1 MTAVEKFTAMGFPVA
16 APLAKHAGVE
26 TITLDGL
33 TDPHVCIG
41 NSVHVVL
48 TAVTLLV
55 ALACVK
61 KGGAPRPPL
70 PPPRQGPDDDAEDG
84 VAADPPATAFPT
96 RADLKGLPDSIK
108 YDGRSKAFKVVFRG
122 LEERRFKVVHWD
134 SWPMAQEAALND
146 LKALD
151 IRLSELTALSL
162 QDLRAE
168 CSMLG
173 KEGGLGRLTKVQ
185 AAEFIMAATVGAPTD
200 GPLATPAASAPAV
213 ARLSAPR
220 SITFTILSVFVH
232 IRFSRYFFRSHVY
245 THTDPS

>member
-33 TDPHVCIG
+33 TDHHVCIG

-61 KGGAPRPPL
+61 KGGAPPPPL
-70 PPPRQGPDDDAEDG
+70 PPPRQGPDDDAEDAA
-84 VAADPPATAFPT
+84 AADSPAATGFPT
-96 RADLKGLPDSIK
+96 RADLKGLPASIK

-122 LEERRFKVVHWD
+122 LEERWFKVVHWD
-134 SWPMAQEAALND
+134 SWQTAQEAALND

-151 IRLSELTALSL
+151 TRFSELTALSV

-168 CSMLG
+168 CAMLG
-173 KEGGLGRLTKVQ
+173 KEGGLGRLTKAQ
-185 AAEFIMAATVGAPTD
+185 AADFIMAATVGAPPD

-220 SITFTILSVFVH
+220 SITFTIPSVFVH
-232 IRFSRYFFRSHVY
+232 IHFSRYIHFS
-245 THTDPS
+245 